1 MKIYSTTTED
11 IRKALARVNKR
22 FDDNICFKSGPTFFN
37 RTGTSFN
44 VTLTVLDSG
53 GPGSR
58 RGFQRRKDGKRR
70 RLSAACWHV
79 HGYFMY
85 YLNRHAEIVSLG
97 HRITPASQ
105 WRDWNAGSVFDP
117 ILMSELCDCDC

>member
-1 MKIYSTTTED
+1 MKIYNTTFED

-22 FDDNICFKSGPTFFN
+22 FDDNICFKSGPTFLN
-37 RTGTSFN
+37 QTGTSFN
-44 VTLTVLDSG
+44 VTLTVLDSR
-53 GPGSR
+53 GPGAR

-85 YLNRHAEIVSLG
+85 YLNRKAAIVSLG
-97 HRITPASQ
+97 HRSGPSGP
-105 WRDWNAGSVFDP
+105 WRDWQVGSQFDP
-117 ILMSELCDCDC
+117 VYMSGLCDCG